1 MKKLVA
7 IALLL
12 CTVFSMSSFMP
23 STKPAT
29 VLKKEKRFFSFPITG
44 TIDGAY
50 LGSPATY
57 QYTING
63 SGTTPTTVTITVIS
77 PVSATVG
84 TYPFT
89 GSNPQYFATGMG
101 SATNNTIKT
110 IIFTVTSSTSQG
122 YNIDII
128 GLN

>member
-12 CTVFSMSSFMP
+12 CAVFSMFSFVP
-23 STKPAT
+23 TTKPAT
-29 VLKKEKRFFSFPITG
+29 VIKKEKRFFSFPITG
-44 TIDGAY
+44 TVDGSY
-50 LGSPATY
+50 MGSPCTY

-63 SGTTPTTVTITVIS
+63 SGTTPTSVTITVIS

-84 TYPFT
+84 TYLFT
-89 GSNPQYFATGMG
+89 GSNPQYFATGM
-101 SATNNTIKT
+101 ATATGQTIKT
-110 IIFTVTSSTSQG
+110 IIFTITSSTLEG
-122 YNIDII
+122 YHIDLI